1 MPPSPTHP
9 RFRLNSWLRPGFAV
23 SAFVIYAAALPPAA
37 IALAA
42 AIALDLGGL
51 APGAL
56 YAAAPKAAPTAVA
69 PTIGM
74 LQQASNLGQFTGP
87 LALGLWVEHFGWHA
101 APGIV
106 APAAMLGIS
115 AAFAIRKAMRR
126 PPTPEPLPESVILP
140 LRRQCKHNHGYPRS
154 PIADIWR
161 GHSTPAQQTLISLNR
176 AISGASYYKLR
187 GRGVEYLVC

>member
-1 MPPSPTHP
+1 VTVPPSPLHP
-9 RFRLNSWLRPGFAV
+9 RFRLNSWRRREFAV

-42 AIALDLGGL
+42 AIAPGLGG

-56 YAAAPKAAPTAVA
+56 Y
-69 PTIGM
+69 
-74 LQQASNLGQFTGP
+74 QFTGP

-101 APGIV
+101 ARGMV
-106 APAAMLGIS
+106 APAAMLGTS

-126 PPTPEPLPESVILP
+126 PPTPEPLPEPVILP
-140 LRRQCKHNHGYPRS
+140 LRCRCKHKHGYPRS

-161 GHSTPAQQTLISLNR
+161 GHSTPARQTLISLNR

-187 GRGVEYLVC
+187 DRGRGVEYLVC

>member
-126 PPTPEPLPESVILP
+126 PPTPEPLPE
-140 LRRQCKHNHGYPRS
+140 RRRCKHNHGYPRS

-161 GHSTPAQQTLISLNR
+161 HSTPAPANADIVKPSYIWCIILQTTR
-176 AISGASYYKLR
+176 PR
-187 GRGVEYLVC
+187 PRR

>member
-9 RFRLNSWLRPGFAV
+9 RFRLNSWLRPGFTV

-74 LQQASNLGQFTGP
+74 LQPASNLGQFTGP
-87 LALGLWVEHFGWHA
+87 LALGLWVEYFGWHA
-101 APGIV
+101 AQGIV

-115 AAFAIRKAMRR
+115 PPFAIRKSNAA
-126 PPTPEPLPESVILP
+126 P
-140 LRRQCKHNHGYPRS
+140 
-154 PIADIWR
+154 
-161 GHSTPAQQTLISLNR
+161 GHTRTFETSM
-176 AISGASYYKLR
+176 
-187 GRGVEYLVC
+187 

>member
-37 IALAA
+37 YCARSRRP
-42 AIALDLGGL
+42 G
-51 APGAL
+51 PGAL
-56 YAAAPKAAPTAVA
+56 YAAAPQAAPTAVA

-74 LQQASNLGQFTGP
+74 LQQTSNLGQFTGP

-106 APAAMLGIS
+106 APTAMLGIS

-126 PPTPEPLPESVILP
+126 PPTPEPLPE
-140 LRRQCKHNHGYPRS
+140 RRRCKHNHGYPRS

-161 GHSTPAQQTLISLNR
+161 HSSPAPANADIVKPSYIWCIILQTTR
-176 AISGASYYKLR
+176 PR
-187 GRGVEYLVC
+187 PRR

>member
-1 MPPSPTHP
+1 MHP

-87 LALGLWVEHFGWHA
+87 LALGLWVAHFGWHA
-101 APGIV
+101 APAIV
-106 APAAMLGIS
+106 APAALLGVTT
-115 AAFAIRKAMRR
+115 AFAIRGATRHPPAPNR
-126 PPTPEPLPESVILP
+126 P
-140 LRRQCKHNHGYPRS
+140 
-154 PIADIWR
+154 
-161 GHSTPAQQTLISLNR
+161 
-176 AISGASYYKLR
+176 
-187 GRGVEYLVC
+187 

>member
-42 AIALDLGGL
+42 AVALGLGGL

-56 YAAAPKAAPTAVA
+56 Y
-69 PTIGM
+69 
-74 LQQASNLGQFTGP
+74 QFTGP

-106 APAAMLGIS
+106 APTAMLGIS

-126 PPTPEPLPESVILP
+126 PPTPEPLPE
-140 LRRQCKHNHGYPRS
+140 RRRCKHNHGYPRS

-176 AISGASYYKLR
+176 AISGASYSKLR
-187 GRGVEYLVC
+187 GRGVEYLVW

>member
-1 MPPSPTHP
+1 MTVPPSPTHP
-9 RFRLNSWLRPGFAV
+9 RFCLNSSRRRGFAV

-126 PPTPEPLPESVILP
+126 PPTPEPLPEPVILP
-140 LRRQCKHNHGYPRS
+140 LRRRCKHNHR
-154 PIADIWR
+154 
-161 GHSTPAQQTLISLNR
+161 
-176 AISGASYYKLR
+176 
-187 GRGVEYLVC
+187 

>member
-23 SAFVIYAAALPPAA
+23 SAFVIYAAALPPTA
-37 IALAA
+37 IAMAAA
-42 AIALDLGGL
+42 AIALGLGGL

-56 YAAAPKAAPTAVA
+56 YAAAPQAATAVA

-106 APAAMLGIS
+106 APAALLGIS

-161 GHSTPAQQTLISLNR
+161 GHSTSAPANADIVKPS
-176 AISGASYYKLR
+176 
-187 GRGVEYLVC
+187 